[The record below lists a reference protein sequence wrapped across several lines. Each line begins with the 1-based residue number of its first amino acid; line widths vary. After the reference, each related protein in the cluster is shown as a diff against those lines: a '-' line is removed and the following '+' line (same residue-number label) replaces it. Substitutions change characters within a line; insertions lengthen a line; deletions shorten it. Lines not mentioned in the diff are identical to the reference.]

1 MNYKNC
7 LSQDEAEPESNSLSD
22 EQNESEM
29 IKRNNLGSFSSFYLP
44 KGLTMD
50 DPNRSKRNVLVNFFF
65 ISQLKY

>member
-1 MNYKNC
+1 MKYKNFS
-7 LSQDEAEPESNSLSD
+7 SQDEAEPESDSLSD

-50 DPNRSKRNVLVNFFF
+50 DPNRSKRNVLVKILSFHG
-65 ISQLKY
+65 